1 MKKIILSS
9 LVIAAA
15 ALFTLVGMEKVGSSR
30 AVRQVPP
37 APTQAKKYKATQP
50 IFTDKQTGQLRMPT
64 EQETQEL
71 VDLLGAKLNT
81 STQGLQSK
89 QLANGAHVLELEG
102 RFGSLALT
110 RTDADGSTESRC
122 VSSFAEAAAFLGLEE
137 INQ

>member
-1 MKKIILSS
+1 MKKFIMSS
-9 LVIAAA
+9 LVIAGA

-37 APTQAKKYKATQP
+37 EPTQAKRYKATKP
-50 IFTDKQTGQLRMPT
+50 IFIDRQTGQLRLPT

-71 VDLLGAKLNT
+71 VTTLAAKLNT
-81 STQGLQSK
+81 STKGLQSR
-89 QLANGAHVLELEG
+89 QLANGAQVMELAG

-137 INQ
+137 VNE